1 MDRIKQ
7 AVLEEIRMGT
17 HPDMVIEILHKLIT
31 SIADARKYRASSLV
45 AEISQAIHDCQ
56 FRP

>member
-17 HPDMVIEILHKLIT
+17 SPDMVIDILHKLIT
-31 SIADARKYRASSLV
+31 SISDARKYRANSVV

>member
-1 MDRIKQ
+1 MDRIKK

-17 HPDMVIEILHKLIT
+17 HPDMVLDILHGLIN
-31 SIADARKYRASSLV
+31 SVSEARKYRTNSLV
-45 AEISQAIHDCQ
+45 AEIAQAIHDCQ